1 MLLFVLL
8 PRRRGNS
15 YRLRHNEAVAADV
28 DSEVIA

>member
-15 YRLRHNEAVAADV
+15 YRLQHNEAMAADV
-28 DSEVIA
+28 EVIA